1 MDIKMQNGVV
11 KWFNDQ
17 KGFGFIC
24 SQGKDYFVH
33 FKEIQADGFKSL
45 KEGDKV
51 RFIAASSPK
60 GSVAKNVYLGY
71 EGF

>member
-1 MDIKMQNGVV
+1 MDVTMQNGTV

-17 KGFGFIC
+17 KGYGFI
-24 SQGKDYFVH
+24 SSRGDDYFVH

-51 RFIAASSPK
+51 RFNPEQGNK
-60 GSVAKNVYLGY
+60 GLVAKNVYLGF
-71 EGF
+71 E